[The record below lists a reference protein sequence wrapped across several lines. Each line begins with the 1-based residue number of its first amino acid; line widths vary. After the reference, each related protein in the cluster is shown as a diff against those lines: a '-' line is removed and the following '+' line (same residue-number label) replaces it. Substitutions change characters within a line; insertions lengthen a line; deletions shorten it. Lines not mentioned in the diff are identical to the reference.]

1 MAWRLDGT
9 YFENCNCEVGCPCTV
24 ADFSAPAD
32 HERCLF
38 LMSFHVDSG
47 KIDDVDV
54 SGLTVGVFGDTPAM
68 MVEGSWKVGL
78 FMDAKAS
85 EQQGAKLA
93 GVLSGQMGGPMAG
106 LVPLISEM
114 LGMESASIEYRND
127 GRHHS
132 VKIGDGVS
140 IEIDDIA
147 SPLDPSADADRSAS
161 PGRLI
166 ADRRSRDG
174 FARLGIR
181 LRDQLDRQERVLSA
195 ILVGGVA
202 TSRTIWRLT
211 PQAAVLL
218 ITAAIAWVT
227 IITWSQQGG
236 PMTGTMDRK
245 SVV

>member
-1 MAWRLDGT
+1 MTWRLDGT

-32 HERCLF
+32 HDRCTF

-47 KIDDVDV
+47 RIDDVDV

-93 GVLSGQMGGPMAG
+93 GVFSGQMGGPMAG

-114 LGMESASIEYRND
+114 LGMQSTPIEYRND

-147 SPLDPSADADRSAS
+147 SPLDPGAAAPILTGVHHPASSSLTVARGTASHVSAFGYEIDLTGKSGFSAPFS
-161 PGRLI
+161 WAG
-166 ADRRSRDG
+166 
-174 FARLGIR
+174 
-181 LRDQLDRQERVLSA
+181 
-195 ILVGGVA
+195 
-202 TSRTIWRLT
+202 
-211 PQAAVLL
+211 
-218 ITAAIAWVT
+218 
-227 IITWSQQGG
+227 
-236 PMTGTMDRK
+236 
-245 SVV
+245 

>member
-1 MAWRLDGT
+1 MVWRLDGT

-32 HERCLF
+32 HERCQF

-78 FMDAKAS
+78 FIDAEAS

-93 GVLSGQMGGPMAG
+93 GVFSGQMGGPMAG

-127 GRHHS
+127 GKHHS

-140 IEIDDIA
+140 IEIDDIT
-147 SPLDPSADADRSAS
+147 SPLDPSAPATMLTGAHHPASSTLTIARGTASRVSAFGYEINLTGKS
-161 PGRLI
+161 
-166 ADRRSRDG
+166 G
-174 FARLGIR
+174 F
-181 LRDQLDRQERVLSA
+181 SA
-195 ILVGGVA
+195 PFSWAG
-202 TSRTIWRLT
+202 
-211 PQAAVLL
+211 
-218 ITAAIAWVT
+218 
-227 IITWSQQGG
+227 
-236 PMTGTMDRK
+236 
-245 SVV
+245 